1 MKGISGKVA
10 VVTGGGGG
18 IGRGI
23 CLRLGAEESARV
35 IVADQVGEKAD
46 ETVKQVKAAGG
57 EAAAVA
63 VDVTD
68 PAGVGDLFDR
78 AESTFGTASILV
90 NCVAVSEGTG
100 PLDTSPEQWDRTLA
114 VNVGSY
120 FLTAREMA
128 SRLKAAASPG
138 AVVNISS
145 TNAFYAEPDAIAYT
159 ASKGAVEALTKGL
172 ALEFAAAHIRVN
184 AICPGLIRTPVT
196 EWMLEQVEDPAA
208 LLAHWSGAHMLGR
221 IGEPSE
227 IAAVV
232 AFLASDE
239 ASFVTGSSWIA
250 DGGLSS
256 GWTF

>member
-1 MKGISGKVA
+1 MKGVGGKVA

-23 CLRLGAEESARV
+23 CLRLGAEEEACV
-35 IVADQVGEKAD
+35 VVADQLPEKAE
-46 ETVKQVKAAGG
+46 ETVKQVVEAGG
-57 EAAAVA
+57 KASPLS

-68 PAGVGDLFDR
+68 PDAVKRLFDH
-78 AESTFGTASILV
+78 AESEYGTASILV
-90 NCVAVSEGTG
+90 NCVAVSEGLG
-100 PLDTSPEQWDRTLA
+100 PFETSPEQWHRTLA

-120 FLTAREMA
+120 FLCAQEMCR
-128 SRLKAAASPG
+128 RLKAEGSPG

-145 TNAFYAEPDAIAYT
+145 TNAFYAELESIAYT

-172 ALEFAAAHIRVN
+172 ALELAPAGIRVN

-196 EWMLEQVEDPAA
+196 EWMLERSDDPEA
-208 LLAHWSGAHMLGR
+208 LLAHWSSAHMLGR
-221 IGEPSE
+221 MGMPSE

-250 DGGLSS
+250 DGGLTS